1 MSSHAHDQSHQ
12 RKRLSNKV
20 IWGGIGAILLM
31 LCVTPLLIFL
41 IWSRIHSQRVAA
53 TVEKIRAAGHPMS
66 GEEMAASFP
75 LDSGVQDVTQIWLD
89 GLAAIVAP
97 QSAEISKSL
106 PFVGTSD
113 WKQAPKEGVDFPEFR
128 VAQKHLADNRLAIEK
143 FHEAADLGGY
153 GRFPVN
159 YTKGYATLLPN
170 AQNIRA
176 AARLLQLE
184 IEVKRRQGDVPGV
197 AHALKSL
204 LVMSRALE
212 HEPTIISQLVGN
224 AMDSVAVNALAQNL
238 CLMRFTDE
246 DLREFQRRIRTKS
259 PARQLHLGLVGERAM
274 GYITLQK
281 PELLGTDRPPISPLP
296 SDVATY
302 LDMMGRYIEGSREG
316 FPEALKRAKEIDA
329 DLKKRVA
336 TPSQRMTMIYTS
348 QLLPALVPAT
358 EAAARIQA
366 TLQAA
371 DAGIAVELY
380 RQEHGA
386 LPKSLAE
393 LTPKYLAD
401 APVDPYT
408 GQPMFYKV
416 TPEGFSI
423 YAVGRNGVDDGG
435 VFDKV
440 EDAGLFFPVQP

>member
-1 MSSHAHDQSHQ
+1 MSIHAHDKSHE
-12 RKRLSNKV
+12 RKRLSSKV

-41 IWSRIHSQRVAA
+41 IWSRIHAQRVAA

-66 GEEMAASFP
+66 GEEMAASFA
-75 LDSGVQDVTQIWLD
+75 LESGVKDVTQLWLD
-89 GLAAIVAP
+89 GLNAIVAP
-97 QSAEISKSL
+97 MPIEVAKSL
-106 PFVGTSD
+106 PYVGTSD
-113 WKQAPKEGVDFPEFR
+113 WKQVPKVGVDFPEFR
-128 VAQKHLADNRLAIEK
+128 VAAKHLADNRLAIEK
-143 FHEAADLGGY
+143 FHEACDLGGY
-153 GRFPVN
+153 GRFPVD

-170 AQNIRA
+170 SQNIRA

-184 IEVKRRQGDVPGV
+184 IEVKRRQGDVAGV

-224 AMDSVAVNALAQNL
+224 AIDGVAVNALAQQL
-238 CLMRFTDE
+238 CLLPFTDE

-259 PARQLHLGLVGERAM
+259 PARQLHVGLVGERAM
-274 GYITLQK
+274 GYITLQN

-296 SDVATY
+296 PDIATY
-302 LDMMGRYIEGSREG
+302 LELMGRYVEASSEG

-329 DLKKRVA
+329 DLKERVA
-336 TPSQRMTMIYTS
+336 SPSQRMTMIYTS

-358 EAAARIQA
+358 EAAARSQA
-366 TLQAA
+366 IIQAA

-380 RQEHGA
+380 RREHGE
-386 LPKSLAE
+386 LPKSLAD
-393 LTPKYLAD
+393 LAPKYLAT

-408 GQPMFYKV
+408 GQPMFYKI
-416 TPEGFSI
+416 TAEGFAI

-435 VFDKV
+435 VFEKV
-440 EDAGLFFPVQP
+440 EDAGLFFPVKP